1 MKKSI
6 LAMGATTFIIAAI
19 VTSCNTGSQKLKN
32 AEENV
37 MEANKDLDKANEDYL
52 NDVEEY
58 KVLTAEKIK
67 ANNEAIADFK
77 LKIENEKKDVKED
90 HNRKLQEL
98 EQKNIEL
105 KKSLGEYKLEGKEKW
120 EIFKAEFNH
129 DMDELGKAFNDL
141 SIKNT
146 N

>member
-6 LAMGATTFIIAAI
+6 LAIAATTFITAAI
-19 VTSCNTGSQKLKN
+19 VTSCNTASQKVKN

-37 MEANKDLDKANEDYL
+37 IEANKDLDKANEDYL
-52 NDVEEY
+52 NDVEVY

-98 EQKNIEL
+98 EQRNIEL
-105 KKSLGEYKLEGKEKW
+105 KKSLGEYKLDGKEKW

-129 DMDELGKAFNDL
+129 DMDELGKAFKDF